1 MDGRAAAG
9 HSVGMVLAR
18 RRPGHAPPRLT
29 LRVGSVESR
38 ASVMA
43 SDSSTPV
50 HTGLGALRYVV
61 PNSFTALSMLLG
73 LASVTRSAAGDYR
86 LAAWMI
92 LWGVLLDKLD
102 GTAARALKAS
112 SQFGVQFDS
121 FADFVVFG
129 FAPAGLFFFRLKGEV
144 PAPLLYAATGAFVL
158 ATCGRL
164 ARFNITTPPMGD
176 RVFYGVPTTLV
187 GALLGSAYLT
197 WDKYALD
204 PALLRL
210 APYVLFVCA
219 ALMVST
225 VKLPKLVVRKNMVLN
240 VLQFAN
246 VAFVYALGPLR
257 LLPEYLFACAAAYVV
272 VGAGYY
278 AVRPPRPDD
287 APKASKGDASAPR
300 AGGDAGDDAR
310 EPEEARASA

>member
-1 MDGRAAAG
+1 M
-9 HSVGMVLAR
+9 
-18 RRPGHAPPRLT
+18 
-29 LRVGSVESR
+29 
-38 ASVMA
+38 ASV
-43 SDSSTPV
+43 STTPV

-129 FAPAGLFFFRLKGEV
+129 FAPAGLFFFRLRGEV
-144 PAPLLYAATGAFVL
+144 PGPLLYAATGAFVL

-210 APYVLFVCA
+210 APYALLVCA

-225 VKLPKLVVRKNMVLN
+225 VKLPKLVVRKSMVLN

-257 LLPEYLFACAAAYVV
+257 LLPEYLFACALAYVL

-278 AVRPPRPDD
+278 AVRPPRPDE
-287 APKASKGDASAPR
+287 PSAPAKSGQASGASEPGAPR
-300 AGGDAGDDAR
+300 DV
-310 EPEEARASA
+310 EPEEAGAGA